1 LAFGSRSCIIKL
13 SNEDYHALFV
23 RTDNLPIGGVMMD
36 KLPKD
41 DHDSIDATWLTE
53 EPYLDI
59 IPEDPPQET
68 EILYCQC
75 KKPSSVYQ
83 ESNDLG
89 HWLKCGNCNRVIEGS
104 FEPLKPY

>member
-1 LAFGSRSCIIKL
+1 
-13 SNEDYHALFV
+13 
-23 RTDNLPIGGVMMD
+23 MD

-41 DHDSIDATWLTE
+41 NHDSIDATWLME

-89 HWLKCGNCNRVIEGS
+89 HWLKCGDCNRVIKGS
-104 FEPLKPY
+104 LKRQSLINPIVKKTKRSKQVHSVALCLFLFAS